1 MEFSN
6 LPEIINYER
15 GFFVKKSDKINI
27 TQVKW
32 SRPMS
37 IEELSQIY
45 NVHRNTMS
53 KWLKDQVIC
62 NRQLSPRRW
71 QVAKYEMPDEDDKK

>member
-1 MEFSN
+1 MC
-6 LPEIINYER
+6 
-15 GFFVKKSDKINI
+15 
-27 TQVKW
+27 
-32 SRPMS
+32 
-37 IEELSQIY
+37 IEDLSKIY

-71 QVAKYEMPDEDDKK
+71 QVAKYDLPD

>member
-1 MEFSN
+1 
-6 LPEIINYER
+6 
-15 GFFVKKSDKINI
+15 
-27 TQVKW
+27 
-32 SRPMS
+32 MS

-53 KWLKDQVIC
+53 KWLREEVIC

-71 QVAKYEMPDEDDKK
+71 QIAKYELPEDDI